1 MNTNVNRRIH
11 SRAIEIKKRF
21 IPFNRSASCKRI
33 RKHDQ
38 NLDSSRF
45 SSGRATWNEMNS
57 RTQWGS
63 FSAVNAELLNREL
76 VSRWISAFNGVH
88 STKPTKSSFKHG
100 NIDADQFWLSK
111 WIPASNGF
119 HFRTPSAFQ
128 RRNEF
133 PHPMGFIA
141 ERAQQLIR
149 VWQHSADKC
158 TREKRWIPASNGV
171 HSRSATYTAAKFK
184 NAQRK
189 SDRESFP
196 LKWTP
201 ASNGIHS
208 GAPVEIQS
216 SSSSEGAI
224 NSTIRNQFEWKG
236 FPAWN

>member
-1 MNTNVNRRIH
+1 MNSNVNRRIH
-11 SRAIEIKKRF
+11 SRVIEIKEGF

-45 SSGRATWNEMNS
+45 SSGRETWNEMNS

-76 VSRWISAFNGVH
+76 ASRWISASNGVH
-88 STKPTKSSFKHG
+88 STKPIKSSPEHG
-100 NIDADQFWLSK
+100 NIDAD
-111 WIPASNGF
+111 
-119 HFRTPSAFQ
+119 HFGC
-128 RRNEF
+128 RNEF
-133 PHPMGFIA
+133 PRPMGFIFA
-141 ERAQQLIR
+141 HLQYSDAGMNSRTQWGSLPSATNNR

-171 HSRSATYTAAKFK
+171 HSRSATYAAAKSI
-184 NAQRK
+184 NSQRK

-196 LKWTP
+196 LKWPP

-208 GAPVEIQS
+208 GAPVEIQC

-224 NSTIRNQFEWKG
+224 DSTIWNQLEWKG
-236 FPAWN
+236 LPAWN